1 MTTTRR
7 AWLVTA
13 LVVAVLLL
21 VGSVTAVTAW
31 AWTGPRAEGWS
42 RAPAE
47 VCGTWVER
55 GEGPGMMGPTRERM
69 WEQRREGCVTRTPGP
84 ATPSSETTVPGES

>member
-21 VGSVTAVTAW
+21 IGSVAAVTAW
-31 AWTGPRAEGWS
+31 AGSGLRAEGWL
-42 RAPAE
+42 RAPAG

-55 GEGPGMMGPTRERM
+55 EGPGLTGSMRERM
-69 WEQRREGCVTRTPGP
+69 WEQRREGCVTGTPGP
-84 ATPSSETTVPGES
+84 ATPTPGATAPGES